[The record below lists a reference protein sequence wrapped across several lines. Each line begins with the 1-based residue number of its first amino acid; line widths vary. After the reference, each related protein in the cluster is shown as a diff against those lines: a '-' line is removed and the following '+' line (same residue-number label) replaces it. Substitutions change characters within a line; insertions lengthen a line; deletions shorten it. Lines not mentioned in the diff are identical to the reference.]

1 MQSREHKSH
10 RRNVTKCSRAQRK
23 EQEMLEVIVERSEN
37 LTAKD
42 FKEMKG
48 HILGKGNRVKGRKE
62 PAIWGRGREKVEVAK

>member
-1 MQSREHKSH
+1 
-10 RRNVTKCSRAQRK
+10 
-23 EQEMLEVIVERSEN
+23 MLEVIVERSEN